1 MKGKITSFLAGAL
14 VVMLLSTF
22 TMTALASDGSF
33 SITAHPIRVMV
44 NGEIFAPKDAQGN
57 DALVFTYNG
66 TTYAPLRALAE
77 AYGLEVGYDAA
88 NNLATVNA
96 PETGGTAPQPTVPA
110 HTADFAGAWTVKEK
124 PVTDY
129 GDEKIFTAV
138 YAGDLSMSEFKAWWK
153 SFDADTIKAL
163 SEQMAAEC
171 QSLVPGNRVTLYFS
185 YGTYSLGTAYA
196 LDGYQLSN
204 FNPAGVWIK

>member
-14 VVMLLSTF
+14 TVLALSTF
-22 TMTALASDGSF
+22 TVSALASDGSF
-33 SITAHPIRVMV
+33 SLTARPIQVMV
-44 NGEIFAPKDAQGN
+44 NGEVFAPKDAQGN
-57 DALVFTYNG
+57 DALVFVSGG

-77 AYGLEVGYDAA
+77 AYGLEVGYDATR
-88 NNLATVNA
+88 NLATVSA
-96 PETGGTAPQPTVPA
+96 PDAAARPSVPA
-110 HTADFAGAWTVKEK
+110 SSADFAGAWTVKEK

-138 YAGDLSMSEFKAWWK
+138 YAGELSMSEFKTWWK
-153 SFDADTIKAL
+153 SFDADTIAAHA
-163 SEQMAAEC
+163 EQMAAEC